1 MFEFVRH
8 RPSSVPEDSAP
19 EAAASKHDE
28 AAHTTPLRRLWWAA
42 LVLLGLSTG
51 AVGWTIWQLR
61 NDAVRNTTADA
72 GNIAAVLA
80 SQLSRSLTS
89 IDTVLLEISRSSKDR
104 DIGTPSKLRAAFE
117 RKEMYESLKQ
127 HLTRL
132 PHLFNIVV
140 ADANGQL
147 VVSTAAWP
155 TADINVADREYFDT
169 ARVRTD
175 GQLTISVPFKNRVD
189 DSLTIVFARRLENA
203 GGSFAGVVFASVN
216 FRYFEAIYQ
225 SAESIQSALFTLVR
239 RDGIILYRYP
249 RTEGFVGRKLSG
261 YAIFDDA
268 VTSGAKGFQLL
279 AKADGVIRYISLRQ
293 VSDYPLFVN
302 ISVSQGV
309 ALAGWLRRS
318 IAIGFGSATLLLC
331 SIYLLVAITRQVRRL
346 SASETALR
354 ESKNI
359 IGAMLDAVPARIFWK
374 DKNLVFL
381 GCNAPFARDAGFA
394 RPEDIVGKDDY
405 QMGWREQANLYRSDD
420 RQVIASGSSKL
431 LIEEPQTSPEGTVNT
446 LLTSKVP
453 LRDSDGEIFGVL
465 GTYVDVTERKRLEEQ
480 LSLERRR
487 HEDKISH
494 MAHHDAL
501 TDLPNRILFYEK
513 MDELLRHQPQ
523 GRSFAVLSVD
533 LDHFKGVNDALG
545 HPIGDKLLQAVATR
559 MRGCVRETD
568 MVARLGGD
576 EFAILQATFAERADA
591 SSLATRLIDS
601 VSAPYLIG
609 GHQVAVGISVGI
621 AIAPE
626 DGTASDQL
634 MKNADL
640 ALYRCKADGGSRYQ
654 FFEPQMDASREE
666 RLSLEL
672 DLRKASANGEFSV
685 NYQPVVDLKT
695 GMITACEALVRWH
708 HPGRGWVPPQQFI
721 PIAEETGLIVAIGEW
736 VLRRACADAVDWP
749 DDITIAVN
757 VSPVQFRDS
766 DFVRTVTSALES
778 SRLPARRLELEITER
793 VLIQDNIAA
802 LAVLR
807 RLKDLG
813 ASIAMDDFGTGH
825 SSLSYLR
832 SFPFD
837 RIKIDQTFI
846 HDLPKSKDSL
856 AIVRSVVGLSR
867 SLGIVTTAEGVETR
881 DQLEVLRT
889 EGCTEAQGY
898 FFSPPKEVAEIK
910 QLLTSLRGLSEVA

>member
-1 MFEFVRH
+1 MFEFVRQGT
-8 RPSSVPEDSAP
+8 VPQDSAR
-19 EAAASKHDE
+19 EAASKHDE
-28 AAHTTPLRRLWWAA
+28 AAHAKSLRRLWWAA

-80 SQLSRSLTS
+80 SQLSRSLTL
-89 IDTVLLEISRSSKDR
+89 IDTALLDISRSSKER
-104 DIGTPSKLRAAFE
+104 DIGTSTKLRAALD
-117 RKEMYESLKQ
+117 RKATYDLLRQ
-127 HLTRL
+127 HLVRL
-132 PHLFNIVV
+132 PHLFNIVI
-140 ADANGQL
+140 ADEDGQL

-155 TADINVADREYFDT
+155 TPDINVADRDYFKR
-169 ARVRTD
+169 ARARTD
-175 GQLTISVPFKNRVD
+175 GQLTISVPFKNRID

-203 GGSFAGVVFASVN
+203 GGGFAGVVFASVN
-216 FRYFEAIYQ
+216 FRYFEAIYE
-225 SAESIQSALFTLVR
+225 STESIKSALFTLVR
-239 RDGIILYRYP
+239 RDGIILYRHP
-249 RTEGFVGRKLSG
+249 ITEGFVGSKLSN

-268 VTSGAKGFQLL
+268 VTSGAKSFRLL
-279 AKADGVIRYISLRQ
+279 AKADGVMRYVSLRQ

-302 ISVSQGV
+302 ISVAEGV

-318 IAIGFGSATLLLC
+318 IAIGLGSATLLLC
-331 SIYLLVAITRQVRRL
+331 SIYLLVAISRQVQRL
-346 SASETALR
+346 SASEAALR

-374 DKNLVFL
+374 DKNLVYL

-394 RPEDIVGKDDY
+394 RPGDIIGKDDY

-420 RQVIASGSSKL
+420 RQVIASGNSKL
-431 LIEEPQTSPEGTVNT
+431 LIEEPQTTPEGAVNT

-453 LRDSDGEIFGVL
+453 LRDSKGEVFGVL

-501 TDLPNRILFYEK
+501 TDLPNRILFYER
-513 MDELLRHQPQ
+513 MDDLLKHASP
-523 GRSFAVLSVD
+523 GGSFAVLSLD

-545 HPIGDKLLQAVATR
+545 HPIGDKLLQAVAVR
-559 MRGCVRETD
+559 MRSCVRETD
-568 MVARLGGD
+568 VVARLGGD
-576 EFAILQATFAERADA
+576 EFAILQATFVQKADA
-591 SSLATRLIDS
+591 TSLATRLIEA
-601 VSAPYLIG
+601 VSAPYLLG
-609 GHQVAVGISVGI
+609 VHQIVVGTSVGI
-621 AIAPE
+621 AIAPA

-640 ALYRCKADGGSRYQ
+640 ALYRCKAEGGNRYQ
-654 FFEPQMDASREE
+654 FFEPQMDASREA
-666 RLSLEL
+666 RLALEL
-672 DLRKASANGEFSV
+672 DLRKASANGEFSL

-708 HPGRGWVPPQQFI
+708 QPERGWVPPQQFI

-736 VLRRACADAVDWP
+736 VLRQACADAVEWP
-749 DDITIAVN
+749 DEVKLAVN
-757 VSPVQFRDS
+757 VSPVQFRDC
-766 DFVRTVTSALES
+766 DFVRVVTSALEA
-778 SRLPARRLELEITER
+778 SRLPASRLELEITER
-793 VLIQDNIAA
+793 VLIQDSIAA
-802 LAVLR
+802 RAVLR
-807 RLKDLG
+807 QLKDIG

-837 RIKIDQTFI
+837 RIKIDQSFI
-846 HDLPKSKDSL
+846 HDLPKSNDSL

-867 SLGIVTTAEGVETR
+867 SLGIVITAEGVETT
-881 DQLEVLRT
+881 DQLAVLRA

-898 FFSPPKEVAEIK
+898 FFSAPRSPAEIRE
-910 QLLTSLRGLSEVA
+910 LLRSLRGLSAVA